1 MDFRLSEEQVAIQ
14 TMVRKFIQRDVKPGA
29 LERDRTFDPKLPL
42 EERYPWDLMK
52 KASALG
58 LRTLGVPK
66 RYGGANEDTD
76 LFTQVI
82 IAEELGR
89 GGDAFIGSLRAQT
102 KHAHNL
108 AIYMNEEQAD
118 EFFPQI
124 MKDDTYLLATAVTEP
139 ESSTDIHLPYDEP
152 GVAMKT
158 FAYRDGNEYVINGV
172 KHFISCAAFAKLFLV
187 YARTDKDKPISQAM
201 SGFLVP
207 LGTPGFKI
215 GHIDHMLGH
224 RLAGNAELIF
234 EDCRVPARYLLMEE
248 GKMFTYRMSGWQITQ
263 LTAQASAVG
272 EMQECY
278 EMTLEYAKTRIQGG
292 KPIIQHINVGTKLAE
307 ILGWI
312 EAARAL
318 IYKVAWSYD
327 TQYEYNPAMIY
338 VTNAYVKELRLKV
351 VENAIDIWAGYG
363 IQIESPIQMYIRN
376 AWSMM
381 HGGGLPTINRMKAV
395 KFL

>member
-1 MDFRLSEEQVAIQ
+1 MDYRLSEEQVAIQ
-14 TMVRKFIQRDVKPGA
+14 TMVRKFIQKDVKPGA
-29 LERDRTFDPKLPL
+29 LERDENFNPKLPV
-42 EERYPWDLMK
+42 EERYPWNLMK

-66 RYGGANEDTD
+66 RYGGADEDTD
-76 LFTQVI
+76 LLTQVI

-89 GGDAFIGSLRAQT
+89 GGDAFIDSLVAQT
-102 KHAHNL
+102 KNCHNL
-108 AIYMNEEQAD
+108 ATYMNEAQAN

-158 FAYRDGNEYVINGV
+158 FAYRDGNKYIINGV
-172 KHFISCAAFAKLFLV
+172 KHFITGAAFAKLFLL
-187 YARTDKDKPISQAM
+187 YARTEKDKPISQAM

-207 LGTPGFKI
+207 LGTSGFRI
-215 GHIDHMLGH
+215 GHIDHMLGR
-224 RLAGNAELIF
+224 RLMGNAELIF
-234 EDCRVPARYLLMEE
+234 EDCRVPAHYLLMEE

-263 LTAQASAVG
+263 LTAQACSVG

-278 EMTLEYAKTRIQGG
+278 ELTLEHAKTRVQGG
-292 KPIIQHINVGTKLAE
+292 KPIMQHINVGTRLAE
-307 ILGWI
+307 MLTWV
-312 EAARAL
+312 EAAKAL

-327 TQYEYNPAMIY
+327 TQYGYNPAMIY
-338 VTNAYVKELRLKV
+338 LTNAYVKELRLKL
-351 VENAIDIWAGYG
+351 VENALDIWAGYG
-363 IQIESPIQMYIRN
+363 IQIESPIQMYFRHAASI
-376 AWSMM
+376 M

-395 KFL
+395 KFM